1 MGTDDIHKQKRSTR
15 KTRIENKAVL
25 IALEDTK
32 SSKYY
37 FEALIKDKKLT
48 GAIVFAKHIGT
59 DPNKVLEAII
69 KHENAHPKEK
79 YEKRWIV
86 IDKDDWSKDQI
97 NGTIERARE
106 LGICVAVSNE
116 AYELWILLHFKSVTR
131 YMHRTDLNRELNK
144 IFKDRFNIDYAKSS
158 QDIYG
163 FTVGLQATAIKNAK
177 ILLKRHSEVNST
189 ISPYDCN
196 PMTMIFELVECLN
209 LLYEGIADCKCFPV
223 TTYEGKN

>member
-1 MGTDDIHKQKRSTR
+1 MGTDDIHKKKRSSR
-15 KTRIENKAVL
+15 KIRVENKAVL

-59 DPNKVLEAII
+59 DPNNVLEAIV
-69 KHENAHPKEK
+69 KHEREHLKEK

-97 NGTIERARE
+97 NGTIERARG
-106 LGICVAVSNE
+106 LGICVAISNE
-116 AYELWILLHFKSVTR
+116 AYELWILLHCKPVTR
-131 YMHRTDLNRELNK
+131 YMNRIELNHELNK
-144 IFKDRFNIDYAKSS
+144 VFKGRFNIDYTKSS
-158 QDIYG
+158 QDVYS
-163 FTVGLQATAIKNAK
+163 FTVGLQATAIQNAK
-177 ILLKRHSEVNST
+177 KLLKRHNEVNDG

-209 LLYEGIADCKCFPV
+209 SLYEGTVDCKCFPV
-223 TTYEGKN
+223 KT